1 MGQTRVDLR
10 HLLED
15 LRDAY
20 PGSVEET
27 ILTEIVANSLD
38 SGATRIRL
46 QCDPASARLT
56 IADDGSGMSRREL
69 ARYHDLA
76 TSTKTRGK
84 GIGFAGVGVKL
95 GLLVC
100 DEVVT
105 ESRSGASH
113 VATSWHLTGR
123 HKAPWRWLAEPPGV
137 VAERG
142 TAVSLRLV
150 NALSPLLDPGFL
162 EAALRRH
169 FESLLDAR
177 FAPILA
183 PLYRHGIALEVN
195 GKALAPESDPGVETA
210 ELIVR
215 LARRRKPAAV
225 GWLMRANAPLPED
238 RRGVAVSTYGKVIK
252 RGWDWLGLTPAQ
264 ADRIGGLIEA
274 PALAECLTLNKGD
287 FIRTGA
293 RGSTYLAYRRAIQ
306 ESVSRQLAEWGD
318 DQGQDEPAQR
328 RAARPVERDL
338 EDVLVRLAD
347 DFPMLASLVDR
358 RPGGQRRLP
367 MGRLGSGTALMPVV
381 PLPEESP
388 EGGASAPEAMASES
402 TPTAGSPPPPAAD
415 LPDKGAEGPRRP
427 AKYGLAI
434 HYESRPQEPSLA
446 RLVDTVVWVNE
457 AHPAY
462 RRAVSS
468 RSEGYHLALCVAMAL
483 GPLVTTPGGHPQFI
497 EAFLRRWGKAL
508 HGARKGRARSH

>member
-46 QCDPASARLT
+46 QCDPVSAQLT

-100 DEVVT
+100 NEVVT
-105 ESRSGASH
+105 ESCSGASH

-123 HKAPWRWLAEPPGV
+123 HKAPWRWLAEPPGA
-137 VAERG
+137 VAGRG
-142 TAVSLRLV
+142 TAVSLRLA
-150 NALSPLLDPGFL
+150 NALSPLLDAGFL

-169 FESLLDAR
+169 FEPLLDAR
-177 FAPILA
+177 FAPILT

-195 GKALAPESDPGVETA
+195 GKALAPESDPGVATA

-215 LARRRKPAAV
+215 LARKRKPSAV
-225 GWLMRANAPLPED
+225 GWLMRAEAPLPED

-264 ADRIGGLIEA
+264 AERIGGLIEA

-287 FIRTGA
+287 FIRTGP
-293 RGSTYLAYRRAIQ
+293 RGSTYLGYRRAIQ

-367 MGRLGSGTALMPVV
+367 MGGPGSGAALMPVV

-388 EGGASAPEAMASES
+388 ERGAPVPGATAAESAP
-402 TPTAGSPPPPAAD
+402 PTDNPPPPPAD
-415 LPDKGAEGPRRP
+415 LPDKGAEGLRRP

-434 HYESRPQEPSLA
+434 HYESRPHEPSLA

-497 EAFLRRWGKAL
+497 EAFLRRWGKVL
-508 HGARKGRARSH
+508 HGARKGRARSR